1 MQENDIPRA
10 FEAVYNEDRWSH
22 GSGPGSLPS
31 STIEYRSFLER
42 FIQENGVKTVTDLGC
57 GDWQSSRYMNW
68 SSVRYTGLDV
78 VQSLIDENNKRY
90 AAGNISFHLS
100 RSLDSLPGGDLLIS
114 KEVLQHLPNKL
125 IAAYLDAISQRY
137 KFALLTNS
145 IAPGSGVNSDIEAG
159 GYRPLRLEAAPFHA
173 PGAIVLVYYPT
184 NGHYIW
190 RNAVFLML
198 GKVK

>member
-1 MQENDIPRA
+1 MQEIDVASA
-10 FEAVYNEDRWSH
+10 FEAVYNEDRWSN

-42 FIQENGVKTVTDLGC
+42 FIQENEVRTVTDLGC
-57 GDWQSSRYMNW
+57 GDWQFSRYINW

-78 VQSLIDENNKRY
+78 VQSLIDENNRRY
-90 AAGNISFHLS
+90 AADNISFQLS
-100 RSLDSLPGGDLLIS
+100 RNFDSLPGGDLLIA
-114 KEVLQHLPNKL
+114 KEMLQHLPNKL
-125 IAAYLDAISQRY
+125 IAAYLEVISQRY

-173 PGAIVLVYYPT
+173 RGATVFIYYPR
-184 NGHYIW
+184 NDHQIW

-198 GKVK
+198 GN